1 MLLTAQAAAAWSLH
15 GGLLTGRER
24 FFDFGQSPHS
34 VAAKD
39 LIAVI
44 SLADHAKDYHTP
56 YFSVRQ
62 MVSKRSSVR
71 ELWIEGF
78 PQVLVVYTRVSSD
91 GGRQTTALQRNALL
105 AAGVDA
111 RHLYEDKAS
120 GACAD
125 RPGLTRALEFAR
137 NGDCLIVWKL
147 NRLGR
152 FLPRLLS
159 IVTGLRE
166 RGVAF
171 RSLGLPAFE
180 GTAARTRPLPPDAGR
195 FHPA

>member
-1 MLLTAQAAAAWSLH
+1 
-15 GGLLTGRER
+15 
-24 FFDFGQSPHS
+24 
-34 VAAKD
+34 
-39 LIAVI
+39 
-44 SLADHAKDYHTP
+44 
-56 YFSVRQ
+56 

-78 PQVLVVYTRVSSD
+78 PHVLVVYTRVSSD

-120 GACAD
+120 GARAD

-147 NRLGR
+147 DRLGR